1 MAERDLHDRLSA
13 TYWQAMKIQ
22 SDSGSARIYVGT
34 DVHEEWKHH
43 ANLALPNHITAEVPS
58 VVWGVP
64 VVVDPTLSPY
74 AIEVHA
80 IHRIY

>member
-1 MAERDLHDRLSA
+1 MAERDLHDRLAA
-13 TYWQAMKIQ
+13 TYWKALKIQ
-22 SDSGSARIYVGT
+22 TDSGSARIYVGT

-43 ANLALPNHITAEVPS
+43 ANLTLPKHITAEVPS

-64 VVVDPTLSPY
+64 VVVDPTLSPD

-80 IHRIY
+80 IHRIF